1 MFMCKYKYLS
11 NRSHGIFFYQW
22 SSLII
27 TLQLDIFTL
36 TLEYLAVCSHYMN
49 YLIIMY
55 LFLSGKFNDVTIIFR
70 KKSILSYKLYK
81 FSYFRKFIDFLAVAA
96 FITVVIHVVFIIY
109 SYYAVIY
116 GDCVIYVQRLID

>member
-55 LFLSGKFNDVTIIFR
+55 LFLSGNFHDVTIIFR